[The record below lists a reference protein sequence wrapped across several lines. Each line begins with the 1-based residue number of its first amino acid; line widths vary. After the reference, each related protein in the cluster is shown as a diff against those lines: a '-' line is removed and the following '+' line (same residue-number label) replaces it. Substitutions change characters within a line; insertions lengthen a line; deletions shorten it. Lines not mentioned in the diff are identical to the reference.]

1 MPPTEEE
8 KKMSTEERE
17 EYPEK
22 SEAFEYMCWLM
33 FEENY
38 PRRKARRKA
47 ERLYGERIDN
57 EQVHKT

>member
-8 KKMSTEERE
+8 MKMSTEERE
-17 EYPEK
+17 EYAEK
-22 SEAFEYMCWLM
+22 SVAFEYMCWLM
-33 FEENY
+33 FEEGY

-57 EQVHKT
+57 E